1 MAAGRANRLDLTGD
15 DPEKAIWRKAVLSN
29 LSLSEANIPTWQV
42 FRLPNIEKATGLE
55 SQFHLLPCRKLPTL
69 LTHRTEYRKEQMALF
84 PHSKPSS

>member
-1 MAAGRANRLDLTGD
+1 VAAGRANRLDLTGD

-29 LSLSEANIPTWQV
+29 LSLSEANIPMWQV
-42 FRLPNIEKATGLE
+42 FQKPIPLAAMQEIAA
-55 SQFHLLPCRKLPTL
+55 L